1 VQNLR
6 NRASPARL
14 VKLYKYMSEDQRKMI
29 HEVKFDGWLM
39 VECFDAESS
48 ELVFPR
54 RGRISVTSKSMADI
68 LNLPNK
74 GDEVKY
80 ELDVDAINF
89 IHSKYGII
97 QGQAPK
103 IEEMMERVK
112 QNNHANEDFLRSWL
126 KIAVSTFLCPP
137 TSLGIS
143 PRCYLALV
151 DLTCVKKLNWCQ
163 FVVDQLKDAARKIDK
178 KNSVRGCFLL
188 LVVSSRSF
196 FSTVIPSA
204 SFTFFLLFFL
214 HLHLLHCF
222 YLFFL
227 YFFLQILYADPL
239 AVGNVQIPAT
249 QPRIAAWTRKLLD

>member
-1 VQNLR
+1 MLRAQKQHAARATSSNANLR

-29 HEVKFDGWLM
+29 HEVKFDGLLKIACTTIPADFANWLM

-68 LNLPNK
+68 LNLRNK

-97 QGQAPK
+97 QRQAPK

-151 DLTCVKKLNWCQ
+151 DLTCMKKLNWCQ

-188 LVVSSRSF
+188 LVVN
-196 FSTVIPSA
+196 
-204 SFTFFLLFFL
+204 
-214 HLHLLHCF
+214 
-222 YLFFL
+222 
-227 YFFLQILYADPL
+227 PL